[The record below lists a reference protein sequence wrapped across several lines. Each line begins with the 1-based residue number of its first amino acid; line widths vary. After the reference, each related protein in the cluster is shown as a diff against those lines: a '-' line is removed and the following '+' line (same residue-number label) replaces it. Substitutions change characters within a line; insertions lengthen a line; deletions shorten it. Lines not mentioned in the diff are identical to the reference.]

1 MSKTGLVLL
10 VDANIVAYLLVDGSK
25 TAQARALWTID
36 SDWRA
41 PRLLSYELANVFAQY
56 VKQGGV
62 SLERATAALEDAAGL
77 IRLGDQDPAAR
88 VLEIASKLA
97 VSAYDATYL
106 AAAEALDTPLVTED
120 RRLLRAAPKITRS
133 LESFATGS

>member
-1 MSKTGLVLL
+1 VLL
-10 VDANIVAYLLVDGSK
+10 VDANIVAYLLVEGSK

-77 IRLGDQDPAAR
+77 IRLGDQDPAAAR